1 MKIKVRCAL
10 VHYCFNMEI
19 EVQEKIGG
27 PSQPN
32 TSYTFFE
39 RSDVYEKSHTWAFPI
54 LNKIDVLSQMNMILL
69 LWETKCR
76 PS

>member
-32 TSYTFFE
+32 TSYTFFKKNY
-39 RSDVYEKSHTWAFPI
+39 VYEKPRTCAF
-54 LNKIDVLSQMNMILL
+54 L
-69 LWETKCR
+69 
-76 PS
+76 